1 VGWDGLSFAVL
12 FPLAVGLLAMDEFSK
27 ARGTFALTAVAL
39 AIKLALSSLKYLRG
53 IWKAAGFLVAL
64 LLAASFLVVTNHW
77 VTQRHSVVVSRTPQN
92 IQKEAPKSTSQTD
105 SPTTAPSPSRLLE
118 KDSDNSGEQKKTE
131 KKGTSGRQ
139 TQLTGGQK
147 TTKVPPMINAPN
159 GIAIG
164 GGTVLNPTVNNNY
177 AVQDKPGRTV
187 NDADRL
193 RIVTYLSQIK
203 ATVSLKAPIW

>member
-1 VGWDGLSFAVL
+1 
-12 FPLAVGLLAMDEFSK
+12 
-27 ARGTFALTAVAL
+27 
-39 AIKLALSSLKYLRG
+39 
-53 IWKAAGFLVAL
+53 
-64 LLAASFLVVTNHW
+64 
-77 VTQRHSVVVSRTPQN
+77 
-92 IQKEAPKSTSQTD
+92 
-105 SPTTAPSPSRLLE
+105 
-118 KDSDNSGEQKKTE
+118 
-131 KKGTSGRQ
+131 
-139 TQLTGGQK
+139 
-147 TTKVPPMINAPN
+147 VPPMINAPN

>member
-1 VGWDGLSFAVL
+1 
-12 FPLAVGLLAMDEFSK
+12 MDEFSK

-177 AVQDKPGRTV
+177 AVQDKPDSQRRRQAKDCHV
-187 NDADRL
+187 LVADQGHGKSQSPHM
-193 RIVTYLSQIK
+193 VTRKPLLMPFSGMEF
-203 ATVSLKAPIW
+203 